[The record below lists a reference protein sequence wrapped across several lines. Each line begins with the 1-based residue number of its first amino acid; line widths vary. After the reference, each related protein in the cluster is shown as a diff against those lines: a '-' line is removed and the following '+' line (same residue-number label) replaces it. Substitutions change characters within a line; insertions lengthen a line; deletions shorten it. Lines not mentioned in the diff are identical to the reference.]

1 MMKNVNILYIF
12 WVILFLVACFI
23 IKNFVASS
31 QSTIFGTAE
40 TEGQV
45 LNFGQPVVIRK
56 VLVKM
61 GSPVRKGDTLMLLAR
76 PELEREST
84 LKNKEIQVTNAEK
97 QANIQNFEQEI
108 ALLRSTFD
116 LKKNEISAQI
126 QLLETEE
133 KNQAALR
140 KIVNNGKT
148 DNTKSILVERINTL
162 KKTLSIE
169 KQRFVAQLNELERTK
184 STQSSVFDSKE
195 NTANQEIDFIAQA
208 QNKLALISP
217 INGFVE
223 SIFAFD
229 NQIVPQYNQ
238 LIKLNP
244 QKPNKVKGFLPESIN
259 IAYRLGDTVDVHSA
273 RRPKVRSKAILI
285 GSNPQ
290 IVELPTR
297 LRKFQTATTWGR
309 ELYINLLPNNDFF
322 IGEKIII
329 QMKGR

>member
-1 MMKNVNILYIF
+1 MMKKVNILYIF
-12 WVILFLVACFI
+12 WVILFLVACLI
-23 IKNFVASS
+23 VKNFVASS

-40 TEGQV
+40 TEGQL
-45 LNFGQPVVIRK
+45 LNFGQPVVISK

-61 GSPVRKGDTLMLLAR
+61 GSPVRKGD
-76 PELEREST
+76 
-84 LKNKEIQVTNAEK
+84 KNKEIQVTNAEK
-97 QANIQNFEQEI
+97 QANMQDFEQEI
-108 ALLRSTFD
+108 AMLRSTFA

-126 QLLETEE
+126 QLLEAEE
-133 KNQAALR
+133 KTQAALR
-140 KIVNNGKT
+140 KMVNNGKT

-195 NTANQEIDFIAQA
+195 SAANQEIDFIAQA

-229 NQIVPQYNQ
+229 NQIVPQYNP

-259 IAYRLGDTVDVHSA
+259 IAYQLGDTVEVHAA
-273 RRPKVRSKAILI
+273 RRPKVKSKAILI

-290 IVELPTR
+290 IIELPTR
-297 LRKFQTATTWGR
+297 LRKFQSATTWGR
-309 ELYINLLPNNDFF
+309 ELYLNLLPNNDFF